1 MSTVEDQELCMYAI
15 ICCPDQLMRLTSMFR
30 RCFRGFMSCT
40 AGACKSQRLM
50 SGNSD
55 ESKRGLLHFMPVSPD
70 SENGDPNNSPEVE
83 RSGPGA

>member
-1 MSTVEDQELCMYAI
+1 
-15 ICCPDQLMRLTSMFR
+15 
-30 RCFRGFMSCT
+30 MSCT
-40 AGACKSQRLM
+40 AGACESQRLM

-55 ESKRGLLHFMPVSPD
+55 ESKRELLRLNSSQSYMPVSPD